1 MLERSLY
8 VRDTLFQENQNNLWI
23 LRCNYGWFYV
33 LSTYV
38 FNYCI
43 FIFCTLYVQYLADN
57 ELSYMY
63 NVFNKSVYSYLYTVS
78 LYDWNI
84 ADTAKTP
91 KQSINQ
97 SIHLATFLI
106 LQTEINPQY
115 HKKNELPNEIRWKL
129 TSFFLHHNPCIE
141 FLFISIIMVKN
152 GDA

>member
-1 MLERSLY
+1 MVLCSSNTCINLLY
-8 VRDTLFQENQNNLWI
+8 L
-23 LRCNYGWFYV
+23 Y
-33 LSTYV
+33 
-38 FNYCI
+38 I
-43 FIFCTLYVQYLADN
+43 FHVQYLADY

-115 HKKNELPNEIRWKL
+115 HKKNELPNEIR
-129 TSFFLHHNPCIE
+129 
-141 FLFISIIMVKN
+141 
-152 GDA
+152 